1 MDMYVRASTARGGL
15 NSNNVLGLVLVDPP
29 IVTRHLFDARD
40 GKGLVEVNLPSDFFL
55 GGYEDF
61 MDSHPLDTDDD
72 DDRANEFE
80 PFRHGLMEDLTYYW
94 STKLP
99 ECFDSKQPSLMS
111 VSYYPLKIIA
121 AEWVKYLAL
130 MHRSIKQYEYSNR
143 NDAQNFLG
151 DLEKLNSDM
160 RALQIWRRRSM
171 SSQQKLQAVNR
182 LLRYSATSYSHSEE
196 YRLLV
201 EDYDYLSL
209 NMDEFGRRLERML
222 PVVTSLVQIVD
233 SRRSFAETANISRL
247 TILALVF
254 VPLTFVASLFSMSP
268 DKGPGGHYFWVYFV
282 VALPVTLV
290 VYLIARPP
298 MKILSLTNWSRRRR
312 KLSTSIET
320 VDPFIVQSEKPE
332 V

>member
-1 MDMYVRASTARGGL
+1 MDL
-15 NSNNVLGLVLVDPP
+15 
-29 IVTRHLFDARD
+29 
-40 GKGLVEVNLPSDFFL
+40 
-55 GGYEDF
+55 
-61 MDSHPLDTDDD
+61 HPLDTDQD

-80 PFRHGLMEDLTYYW
+80 PFRHGLMEDLMYYW

-99 ECFDSKQPSLMS
+99 ECFDSKEPSLMS
-111 VSYYPLKIIA
+111 FSYYPLKIIA

-160 RALQIWRRRSM
+160 RALQSWRRRSM

-196 YRLLV
+196 YKLLV

-233 SRRSFAETANISRL
+233 SQRSFAETANISRL

-254 VPLTFVASLFSMSP
+254 VPLTFVASLFSMNP
-268 DKGPGGHYFWVYFV
+268 DTGPGGHYFWIYFV

-312 KLSTSIET
+312 KRSSSIET
-320 VDPFIVQSEKPE
+320 IDPFIVQPEKPE

>member
-1 MDMYVRASTARGGL
+1 MDL
-15 NSNNVLGLVLVDPP
+15 
-29 IVTRHLFDARD
+29 
-40 GKGLVEVNLPSDFFL
+40 
-55 GGYEDF
+55 
-61 MDSHPLDTDDD
+61 HPLDTDQD

-80 PFRHGLMEDLTYYW
+80 PFRDGLMEDLMYYW

-99 ECFDSKQPSLMS
+99 ECFDSKEPSLMS
-111 VSYYPLKIIA
+111 FSYYHLKIIA

-160 RALQIWRRRSM
+160 RALQSWRRRSM

-196 YRLLV
+196 YKLLV
-201 EDYDYLSL
+201 EDHDYLSL

-254 VPLTFVASLFSMSP
+254 VPLTFVASLFSMNP
-268 DKGPGGHYFWVYFV
+268 DTGPGGHYFWFFRVSSK
-282 VALPVTLV
+282 
-290 VYLIARPP
+290 YLIIR
-298 MKILSLTNWSRRRR
+298 
-312 KLSTSIET
+312 
-320 VDPFIVQSEKPE
+320 VFI
-332 V
+332 